1 MEEKKRK
8 KLPLGIVLLLIL
20 LSITV
25 LLSGT
30 VLGLWLHGRNT
41 MQEEVAPPQ
50 KADLVYN
57 GQEYVY
63 RQGMINLL
71 LMGIDADGLPTEG
84 VRDQADVLILVCLD
98 PGSKKMTLINLSRDI
113 LCDMEMLQPDGTV
126 SQTRDQL
133 ALAYAYGG
141 GLHDSCRLTCDA
153 VSGIFYGLPIHGYG
167 AYYMSG
173 IPALNDAVGGVTVK
187 VIDDFPFRNV
197 PGYQHMIGG
206 REVKLTGQQAQ
217 FYIRARLE
225 EQADANELR
234 MVRQKQYMM
243 ALINRCLT
251 LVQEKPTDL
260 LNVYNA
266 VLPYTLTN
274 LSFSRIAYLATQAVE
289 MQWDGEIHSVTGELR
304 LNEANEAELIPDQ
317 DALLELM
324 LGTFYE
330 EFVPVQEEA
339 PQE

>member
-84 VRDQADVLILVCLD
+84 VQDQADVLILSCLD

-113 LCDMEMLQPDGTV
+113 LCDLEMLQSDGTV
-126 SQTRDQL
+126 IQTRDQL

-153 VSGIFYGLPIHGYG
+153 VSGIVYGLPIHGYG
-167 AYYMSG
+167 A
-173 IPALNDAVGGVTVK
+173 
-187 VIDDFPFRNV
+187 
-197 PGYQHMIGG
+197 
-206 REVKLTGQQAQ
+206 
-217 FYIRARLE
+217 
-225 EQADANELR
+225 
-234 MVRQKQYMM
+234 
-243 ALINRCLT
+243 
-251 LVQEKPTDL
+251 
-260 LNVYNA
+260 
-266 VLPYTLTN
+266 
-274 LSFSRIAYLATQAVE
+274 
-289 MQWDGEIHSVTGELR
+289 
-304 LNEANEAELIPDQ
+304 
-317 DALLELM
+317 
-324 LGTFYE
+324 
-330 EFVPVQEEA
+330 
-339 PQE
+339 

>member
-1 MEEKKRK
+1 MEEKKRR
-8 KLPLGIVLLLIL
+8 KLPLGVVLLLIL
-20 LSITV
+20 LCITV
-25 LLSGT
+25 LLCGT
-30 VLGLWLHGRNT
+30 VLGLWLHGRST
-41 MQEEVAPPQ
+41 MQEETEPPQ

-57 GQEYVY
+57 DQEYVY
-63 RQGMINLL
+63 RQGMINIL

-84 VRDQADVLILVCLD
+84 SHDQADVLILACLD
-98 PGSKKMTLINLSRDI
+98 PGSQKMTLINLSRDI
-113 LCDMEMLQPDGTV
+113 LCDMEMLQPDGSV
-126 SQTRDQL
+126 GQTRGQL
-133 ALAYAYGG
+133 ALAYSYGD
-141 GLHDSCRLTCDA
+141 GLHESCRLTCDA
-153 VSGIFYGLPIHGYG
+153 VAGIFYGLPIHGYA

-173 IPALNDAVGGVTVK
+173 IADLNDAVGGVTVT
-187 VIDDFPFRNV
+187 VIDDFPFTAVSYCRN
-197 PGYQHMIGG
+197 MIGG

-217 FYIRARLE
+217 LYIRARLE

-243 ALINRCLT
+243 ALIDRCLT
-251 LVQEKPTDL
+251 LVREKPTDL

-274 LSFSRIAYLATQAVE
+274 LSFSRIAYLGTQAVE
-289 MQWDGEIHSVTGELR
+289 LQWDGEVHSVTGELR
-304 LNEANEAELIPDQ
+304 LNEDNEAELIPDQ

-324 LGTFYE
+324 LNTFYE